1 MMTAKRTARVVLG
14 VLVLAG
20 VAICQTKAVR
30 VYEPARRLALVIG
43 NAAYAHNPLV
53 NPEGDAQLVEATL
66 EGLGFDKVVLE
77 TNLETEDAMLQA
89 VREFGRDL
97 RANDLAF
104 FYYSGHGQ
112 QALGGIPK
120 KTQNYLLPTGYDR
133 MTPLD
138 EVEYKALSFER
149 VREELKAAQL
159 RVIVLDACRTYGKGG
174 GGGLA
179 PPGTARGELIAYA
192 TEANA
197 VATDEGDDAGI
208 YAQELTVA
216 LRQRGVEVK
225 EVFQNVM
232 ERVEART
239 NGTQHPVYVPR
250 IVGRLYLN
258 GRSGDSAK
266 PWIREWQALE
276 GIESPAMRGSVAAYI
291 KNYKDEP
298 QARDEVAKAE
308 ALFAKLEGMVE
319 RKTAAERWDE
329 IKDTK
334 DEGKLEEFLQHYT
347 EGFWKGLAE
356 RRLKALRDERLQDQ
370 RRREA
375 AAAWEAARGAGGRA
389 DLVAFVETFGA
400 VAPDLARE
408 AEEMLERLREEEGRG
423 PLGMEFVW
431 VPRGRFLMGSPKSEA
446 GRDLDERQHEVRI
459 SRGYWMGKYEV
470 TQGEWEAVMGANPS
484 KFKSCGARCPV
495 DSVSWEDVQEFIRKL
510 NRLESRS
517 GYEYRLPSEAEWEYA
532 ARAGSA
538 GATPEGELRI
548 LGANNAPVV
557 DGQAWYRGNSGVSYP
572 GGHDCS
578 DWPSMQYEA
587 NRCGPHPVGLKRA
600 NKLGLHDT
608 LGNVREWT
616 GDWYGKYPSGAV
628 TDPRGPTTGSYRV
641 VRGGSWSG
649 DPRSV
654 RSAFRYYFSSGAR
667 IGNVGFR
674 LVRPE

>member
-159 RVIVLDACRTYGKGG
+159 RVMVLDACRTYGKGG

-408 AEEMLERLREEEGRG
+408 AEEMLKDAEKKLRVAGQG
-423 PLGMEFVW
+423 WKSPLGMEFAW
-431 VPRGRFLMGSPKSEA
+431 IPAGEFLMGSPSHEED
-446 GRDLDERQHEVRI
+446 RDSDERQHAVRI
-459 SRGYWMGKYEV
+459 SEGFWMAKYEV
-470 TQGEWEAVMGANPS
+470 TQREWESVMGANPS
-484 KFKSCGARCPV
+484 FFDECGSPCPV
-495 DSVSWEDVQEFIRKL
+495 ETVSWNDVREFVRRL
-510 NRLESRS
+510 NERESGKGHR
-517 GYEYRLPSEAEWEYA
+517 YRLPTEAEWEYA
-532 ARAGSA
+532 ARAGTA
-538 GATPEGELRI
+538 GARHGEL
-548 LGANNAPVV
+548 GSV
-557 DGQAWYRGNSGVSYP
+557 AWYDGNSG
-572 GGHDCS
+572 D
-578 DWPSMQYEA
+578 
-587 NRCGPHPVGLKRA
+587 RTHPVGQKQA
-600 NKLGLHDT
+600 NAWGLHDM

-616 GDWYGKYPSGAV
+616 ADWFGAEYPSGMV
-628 TDPRGPTTGSYRV
+628 TDPRGPSTGSRRV
-641 VRGGSWSG
+641 NRGGGWVSSAG
-649 DPRSV
+649 YV
-654 RSAFRYYFSSGAR
+654 RSANR
-667 IGNVGFR
+667 ISLSPGSRSDLIGFR
-674 LVRPE
+674 LVRTE

>member
-20 VAICQTKAVR
+20 VAICQTKSVR

-159 RVIVLDACRTYGKGG
+159 RVMVLDACRTYGKGG

-216 LRQRGVEVK
+216 LRERGVEVK

-308 ALFAKLEGMVE
+308 ALFAKLEGMVV

-370 RRREA
+370 QRREA

-408 AEEMLERLREEEGRG
+408 AEEMLKDAEKKLRVAGQG
-423 PLGMEFVW
+423 WKSPLGMEFAW
-431 VPRGRFLMGSPKSEA
+431 VPAGDFVMGSPSHEEYSYS
-446 GRDLDERQHEVRI
+446 DERQHEVRI
-459 SRGYWMGKYEV
+459 SQGFWMGKYEV
-470 TQGEWEAVMGANPS
+470 TQGEWKAVMGSNPS
-484 KFKSCGARCPV
+484 EFENCGRCPV
-495 DSVSWEDVQEFIRKL
+495 EQVSWHDVQGFIKKL
-510 NRLESRS
+510 NARESGKGNR
-517 GYEYRLPSEAEWEYA
+517 YRLPTEAEWEYA
-532 ARAGSA
+532 ARAGTV
-538 GATPEGELRI
+538 GARHGEL
-548 LGANNAPVV
+548 GAI
-557 DGQAWYRGNSGVSYP
+557 AWYDGISG
-572 GGHDCS
+572 D
-578 DWPSMQYEA
+578 
-587 NRCGPHPVGLKRA
+587 RTHPVGEKRA
-600 NKLGLHDT
+600 NGWGLHDM
-608 LGNVREWT
+608 LGNVWEWT
-616 GDWYGKYPSGAV
+616 ADWYGKEYPSGLV
-628 TDPRGPTTGSYRV
+628 TDPRGPSTGSGRV
-641 VRGGSWSG
+641 HRGGGWT
-649 DPRSV
+649 RNAANV
-654 RSAFRYYFSSGAR
+654 RSAYRDYASAGYRGSG
-667 IGNVGFR
+667 IGFR
-674 LVRPE
+674 LVRTE